1 MTEKEKTAPIVS
13 VGADTEQSILKQIN
27 NSITDFNENDK
38 SLDDYL
44 EEMQKEFLQQLD
56 PSHLKTISMRELYN
70 TVYKSKPPLIDSLLY
85 PGTYIFAGAPKLG
98 KSFLM
103 AQLAYHISTGTPLWN
118 FDVRKGTVLYLALE
132 DDYHR
137 LQERLYRMFG
147 TESANNLYFSVSAGQ
162 LGSGLDEQLTR
173 FMAEHPDTKLIIIDT
188 LQKVREVGGDNYSY
202 ANDYEIITRL
212 KKFADSYGICLLL
225 VHHTRKQNSEDKFD
239 MISGT
244 NGLLGAADGGFI
256 LRKEKR
262 TSNSATLEVSGRD
275 QPDQKIYLNRNP
287 ETLVWELERTET
299 DHLHIDFVPFTT
311 GSKRGLDTRVSL
323 KQALAAQGFK
333 GGTRG
338 DTEWNQW
345 VSAEKSAL
353 AFVMER
359 HGIEWE
365 HKGTHEKHLSVL
377 DYKKQERATELEQLS
392 AKIEEKQTEFNVL
405 SERVLNYDDGL
416 ENLRNVEEMLDT
428 APEYQLSEPQ
438 GFMTAKAYKTKIAE
452 PLIQKLKALVKTAL
466 ARCFEGWDSYH
477 RLNITNGNLYRENEM
492 LSKINSKL
500 KSENENLRS
509 EVKDYKLLRK
519 VFGHKQIDELLE
531 QARNIKGRKRENPR
545 SR

>member
-70 TVYKSKPPLIDSLLY
+70 TVYQSKPPLIDGLLY

-147 TESANNLYFSVSAGQ
+147 TESANNLFLSVSAGQ

-262 TSNSATLEVSGRD
+262 TSNSATLEISGRD

-299 DHLHIDFVPFTT
+299 ELWKEPPEPLLEKIATT
-311 GSKRGLDTRVSL
+311 LLSESKVWE
-323 KQALAAQGFK
+323 
-333 GGTRG
+333 GTA
-338 DTEWNQW
+338 
-345 VSAEKSAL
+345 S
-353 AFVMER
+353 
-359 HGIEWE
+359 
-365 HKGTHEKHLSVL
+365 
-377 DYKKQERATELEQLS
+377 ELCDILGEDV
-392 AKIEEKQTEFNVL
+392 KPNVL
-405 SERVLNYDDGL
+405 S
-416 ENLRNVEEMLDT
+416 LR
-428 APEYQLSEPQ
+428 LSIN
-438 GFMTAKAYKTKIAE
+438 AN
-452 PLIQKLKALVKTAL
+452 
-466 ARCFEGWDSYH
+466 
-477 RLNITNGNLYRENEM
+477 RLL
-492 LSKINSKL
+492 
-500 KSENENLRS
+500 
-509 EVKDYKLLRK
+509 KDYGIHYKASRT
-519 VFGHKQIDELLE
+519 H
-531 QARNIKGRKRENPR
+531 NGRKL
-545 SR
+545 SLMK

>member
-1 MTEKEKTAPIVS
+1 MSGDGVVAHNRRTYFAENVDQTRTHLNIEYCYTPIEQAYHNLFDEALAEFNAKQKRKDRCIENYYEKICNGKQEKLFYEVIFQIGNKDDMGAATENGELA
-13 VGADTEQSILKQIN
+13 
-27 NSITDFNENDK
+27 
-38 SLDDYL
+38 
-44 EEMQKEFLQQLD
+44 
-56 PSHLKTISMRELYN
+56 KTIL
-70 TVYKSKPPLIDSLLY
+70 
-85 PGTYIFAGAPKLG
+85 
-98 KSFLM
+98 
-103 AQLAYHISTGTPLWN
+103 
-118 FDVRKGTVLYLALE
+118 
-132 DDYHR
+132 
-137 LQERLYRMFG
+137 
-147 TESANNLYFSVSAGQ
+147 
-162 LGSGLDEQLTR
+162 
-173 FMAEHPDTKLIIIDT
+173 
-188 LQKVREVGGDNYSY
+188 
-202 ANDYEIITRL
+202 
-212 KKFADSYGICLLL
+212 
-225 VHHTRKQNSEDKFD
+225 DKFYHD
-239 MISGT
+239 
-244 NGLLGAADGGFI
+244 FV
-256 LRKEKR
+256 K
-262 TSNSATLEVSGRD
+262 
-275 QPDQKIYLNRNP
+275 RNP
-287 ETLVWELERTET
+287 QLHVYSAHLHMDEATP
-299 DHLHIDFVPFTT
+299 HLHIDFVPFTT

-338 DTEWNQW
+338 NTEWNQW

-377 DYKKQERATELEQLS
+377 DYKKQERAAELEQLG

-416 ENLRNVEEMLDT
+416 ENLKNVEEMLDT

-466 ARCFEGWDSYH
+466 ARCFEGWDNYH

-531 QARNIKGRKRENPR
+531 NIKGRKRENTR